1 LLLLT
6 PASGSLQQSRF
17 DLTGLTIARLN
28 GAQHPAST
36 SPQRQARWF
45 PEKPS
50 ASAADIGSMEQ
61 RQLKLALL
69 PASEPSGQ
77 VAKRFIEA
85 RYLDMFGSNAPVR
98 YPHLL
103 VLSDNQGNTAAAL
116 GIRRASEG
124 PLFLEQYLDVPAE
137 QAIEQATGDA
147 PSRAG
152 IVELGSFAADSSRTA
167 TYLITAMAAYM
178 QHQSFS
184 HALVTSTGRLRRLFA
199 LFGFD
204 LRSLG
209 DARKDALPDGGK
221 AWGLYYDDAPLVL
234 AGSVPECFET
244 VLRERDR
251 QPIAARRNII
261 DDLVVQA
268 RTLPTC

>member
-1 LLLLT
+1 
-6 PASGSLQQSRF
+6 
-17 DLTGLTIARLN
+17 
-28 GAQHPAST
+28 
-36 SPQRQARWF
+36 
-45 PEKPS
+45 
-50 ASAADIGSMEQ
+50 MEQ

-137 QAIEQATGDA
+137 QAIEQAAGDA